1 MSAGEFELINHYFK
15 APPDA
20 LSPAS
25 VLLGIGDDA
34 ALVQTDASQALVV
47 AADTLVSGVHF
58 PADAPAEEVGQ
69 RALRVNLSDIA
80 AMGAV
85 PHWFTLAL
93 TLPKSWHSDAR
104 REWVADF
111 SRGLK
116 ACADEYHCSLIG
128 GDTTSGPLTISIQM
142 LGQVPAAKALRR
154 DGANLN
160 DFVLVTHTL
169 GDSAAALAVMNKDVT
184 AGDALTHCTE
194 ADHAYLQARF
204 YRPEPRIKAGL
215 LLRDIASSAQDV
227 SDGLLADL
235 GHLCEASD
243 VAAEIDIAEIPLSP
257 TLQKFDLA
265 QARHWALT
273 GGDDYELVFT
283 VAEQN
288 MPLLAMAQAQGDIQ
302 ASVIGRIVGGAGVHC
317 ELDGAPFSVDTT
329 GYQHF

>member
-15 APPDA
+15 AAPDA

-34 ALVQTDASQALVV
+34 ALVKTDANQALVV

-58 PADAPAEEVGQ
+58 FADAPAEEIGQ
-69 RALRVNLSDIA
+69 RALRVNLSDMA
-80 AMGAV
+80 AMGAE

-93 TLPKSWHSDAR
+93 TLPQHWSEAAR
-104 REWVADF
+104 SGWVADF

-116 ACADEYHCSLIG
+116 ACADQYDCNLIG

-142 LGQVPAAKALRR
+142 LGQVPAARALRR
-154 DGANLN
+154 DGANLD

-169 GDSAAALAVMNKDVT
+169 GDSAAALGLMNKDVA
-184 AGDALTHCTE
+184 AGSALMHCTA
-194 ADHAYLQARF
+194 ADRAYLQARF
-204 YRPEPRIKAGL
+204 YRPEPRIKEGI
-215 LLRDIASSAQDV
+215 LLRDIASSAQDI

-243 VAAEIDIAEIPLSP
+243 VAAEIDVAQLPFSEA
-257 TLQKFDLA
+257 LQKSDPE
-265 QARHWALT
+265 QVRHWALT

-283 VAEQN
+283 VSEQN
-288 MPLLAMAQAQGDIQ
+288 MPLLAMAQAQGNIQ
-302 ASVIGRIVGGAGVHC
+302 ASVIGRIVSGAGVHC
-317 ELDGAPFSVDTT
+317 ELDGAIYSVDQT
-329 GYQHF
+329 GYRHF